1 MYKVDLNSDIGESFG
16 AYKMG
21 DDAAVMVAVTPARLV
36 VTAVAAPVNP
46 V

>member
-21 DDAAVMVAVTPARLV
+21 DDAAVMCAVT
-36 VTAVAAPVNP
+36 
-46 V
+46 